1 MEKEII
7 NIKCKC
13 GEYTYKTITQF
24 FEEYNSHMTDLIKIA
39 LLQYNENHKK

>member
-13 GEYTYKTITQF
+13 GEYTHKTITQF
-24 FEEYNSHMTDLIKIA
+24 FEEYNLQMTNLIKIA
-39 LLQYNENHKK
+39 LLQYNDNHSK